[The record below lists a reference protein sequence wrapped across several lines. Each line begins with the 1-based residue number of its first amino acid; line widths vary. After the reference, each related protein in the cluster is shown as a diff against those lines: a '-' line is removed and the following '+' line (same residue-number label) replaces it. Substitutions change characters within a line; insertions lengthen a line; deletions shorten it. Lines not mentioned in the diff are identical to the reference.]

1 MYSFL
6 TPDQDPLPFSE
17 EMLLEFEDH
26 YNFCLPDALK
36 DFYRTCNGMSMVH
49 TPLVVDGRTYVVDHF
64 IPLFTGNMSADHILD
79 LYSMGNLI
87 PNTYFPLALSDTG
100 DDFFLDTN
108 TGSIV
113 LLPLERPSKKKEIAS
128 DIESF
133 FTMLENAQGTHCDTA
148 DQALSRRIRKN
159 RHTK

>member
-17 EMLLEFEDH
+17 EMLLEFEDR

-49 TPLVVDGRTYVVDHF
+49 TPLVVDGRTYVVDRF

-87 PNTYFPLALSDTG
+87 PDTYFPLALSDTG

-113 LLPLERPSKKKEIAS
+113 LLPLERPSKKKEIAD

-159 RHTK
+159 RRTK